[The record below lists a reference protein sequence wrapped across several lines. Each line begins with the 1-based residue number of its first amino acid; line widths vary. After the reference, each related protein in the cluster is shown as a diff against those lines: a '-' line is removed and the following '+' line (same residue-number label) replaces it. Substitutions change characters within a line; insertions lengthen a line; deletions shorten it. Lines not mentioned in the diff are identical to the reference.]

1 MFELLYSCQFL
12 YLLNKAPSLNGIVCY
27 STVLCTVPKE
37 LLIGVPNF
45 LNVGSTTKLKPPPFS
60 AWNFTNSTLYRSYLT
75 STHPFQV
82 NVLIKRCMKL
92 THSTTDT
99 PHQFTNTHPTEFPK
113 LHLYSESNFLVNY
126 LAKIASTSPH
136 QHPNPSHHLPMPHH
150 N

>member
-99 PHQFTNTHPTEFPK
+99 SHQFTNTHPTEFPK
-113 LHLYSESNFLVNY
+113 LHLHSDKFPGQLPSKNCLNFPTSASKSLTS
-126 LAKIASTSPH
+126 LAYASS
-136 QHPNPSHHLPMPHH
+136 
-150 N
+150 